1 MSVLQFFQVK
11 YSHLFY
17 FISADAQVA
26 NSDSSCKSDYVVIA
40 GMYTYNIYFC
50 KKVIL
55 YTTNLETWNFG
66 KIFRNLP
73 FFSFIQGGS
82 QTGGE
87 QERQFTKDRFL
98 KKIINIHLPT

>member
-1 MSVLQFFQVK
+1 MYYNFFFRK
-11 YSHLFY
+11 IFSFILFY

-40 GMYTYNIYFC
+40 GMYTFNIYFC
-50 KKVIL
+50 KKVL

-66 KIFRNLP
+66 KMFRNLP

-98 KKIINIHLPT
+98 KKN